1 MKYAIIIVLVLGALT
16 LAMMNYHFILL
27 DDSLKVLEKTE
38 WTLDSTFVDARG
50 TKKIK
55 LLLNPALA
63 KAGFRDLLKKEG
75 ISLEK

>member
-1 MKYAIIIVLVLGALT
+1 MKYAIIIVIVLCALAF
-16 LAMMNYHFILL
+16 AMMNYHFILL
-27 DDSLKVLEKTE
+27 DDRLKVLEKTE

-50 TKKIK
+50 TKKVK

-63 KAGFRDLLKKEG
+63 EAGFRELLKNEG

>member
-16 LAMMNYHFILL
+16 FAMMNYHFILL

-63 KAGFRDLLKKEG
+63 KAGFRDLLKEEG